1 MKRFTKTLSIIL
13 IIVMFTAF
21 AAASSSTSK
30 SKETKAIA
38 TDTDT
43 IADTDA
49 NENDTDVSSTSA
61 AQQTTAAPAAA
72 DITIAEQVLL
82 DYEGVVITAKEY
94 TTDSIW
100 GDGIKVLIENNSDT
114 DVGVGCTA
122 LIVNN
127 YMINDLFVSSIAA
140 GKKANET
147 ISFSSSELK
156 AAGIETIGQVEIYF
170 HLYNP
175 DDYMT
180 FYDADVAIIQT
191 SAFADMDTVPNDA
204 GEELFNQ
211 DGIRIVGKYTDE
223 DSFWGTSIL
232 LYIENTSG
240 TNVGVT
246 CDNMSINGFMVT
258 PLLSSTVF
266 DGKMAISDITIL
278 SSDLEDNDIKTVEDV
293 EMIFRIYNAD
303 TYSTIVESD
312 AIKFTVK

>member
-1 MKRFTKTLSIIL
+1 MKNYAKALSIVLIL
-13 IIVMFTAF
+13 VLFTAM
-21 AAASSSTSK
+21 AAASSSK

-38 TDTDT
+38 TDNETTAASDSDND
-43 IADTDA
+43 DTDDNA
-49 NENDTDVSSTSA
+49 
-61 AQQTTAAPAAA
+61 TTAPEETTAPAAA

-82 DYEGVVITAKEY
+82 DHEGVVITAKEY

-100 GDGIKVLIENNSDT
+100 GDGIKVLIENNSDA
-114 DVGVGCTA
+114 DVGIGCTA

-147 ISFSSSELK
+147 IYFSSSELK
-156 AAGIETIGQVEIYF
+156 AAGIETIGQVEVYF

-180 FYDADVAIIQT
+180 FYDSDVATIQT
-191 SAFADMDTVPNDA
+191 SAFADMDTAPNDA
-204 GEELFNQ
+204 GEELVNQ

-223 DSFWGTSIL
+223 DSFWGTSML

-240 TNVGVT
+240 ANVGVT

-258 PLLSSTVF
+258 PLFSSTVY
-266 DGKMAISDITIL
+266 DGKMAISAITIL
-278 SSDLEDNDIKTVEDV
+278 SSDLEDNDITTVEDV
-293 EMIFRIYNAD
+293 ELVFRIYNAD

-312 AIKFTVK
+312 AIAFKVG